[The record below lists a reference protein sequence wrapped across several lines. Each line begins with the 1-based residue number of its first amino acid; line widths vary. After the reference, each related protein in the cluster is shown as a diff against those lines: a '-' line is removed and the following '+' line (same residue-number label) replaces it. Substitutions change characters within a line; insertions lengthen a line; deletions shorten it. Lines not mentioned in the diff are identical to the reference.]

1 MRQFGLATCGT
12 FQTQPRGREGRGGEE
27 ERREKGE
34 FLNPRKKKK
43 KNLTCNQ
50 ARRTTGRVSMPG
62 KLQERKRRKLRQKG
76 EDGEMESGTKNHQEM
91 ESVEK
96 KEKNS
101 KKERGEDGSAHK
113 NDSARRGDSDGACGF
128 SGE

>member
-27 ERREKGE
+27 ERKRE

-50 ARRTTGRVSMPG
+50 ARLLTTGRVSMPG
-62 KLQERKRRKLRQKG
+62 KLQECKVTPEK
-76 EDGEMESGTKNHQEM
+76 DGDGDMESGT
-91 ESVEK
+91 EK
-96 KEKNS
+96 
-101 KKERGEDGSAHK
+101 R
-113 NDSARRGDSDGACGF
+113 
-128 SGE
+128 